1 MKGYPQLKSEFEE
14 KVKSW
19 LKELGCE
26 EAIPE
31 FNYNP

>member
-1 MKGYPQLKSEFEE
+1 MEELKFSSQKEI
-14 KVKSW
+14 KSW

-26 EAIPE
+26 DAVPE